1 MCIGSFANRRS
12 AFNEEELFVM
22 DSFAQNLNVPITLL
36 GVQTTQGVVL
46 ASAMFGLV
54 TIAVI
59 ALSLFGRKKIALD
72 PERWQAFKL
81 IEIENISHDVRR
93 LRFALPSKNH
103 ILGLP
108 IGQHIS
114 LKFTDSDGKEVQRS
128 YTPVSSNEDKGVVD
142 FVVKVYRRDTHPRFP
157 DGTSCMTHPF

>member
-1 MCIGSFANRRS
+1 MCIGSFANRHS

-22 DSFAQNLNVPITLL
+22 DSFAENLNVPITLL

-46 ASAMFGLV
+46 ASAMFGFV
-54 TIAVI
+54 TIVVI
-59 ALSLFGRKKIALD
+59 ALSLLSRKKIALD

-93 LRFALPSKNH
+93 LRFALPSKDH

-157 DGTSCMTHPF
+157 DGTL